1 MVGAESKVDPTV
13 TPSVEEELVPPA
25 GGVTGVR
32 LSVAVTPTGAS
43 DTIRLT
49 GALKPVA
56 EPVGN
61 ELTGTG
67 PDPEPELTVIG
78 RIGPSEKF
86 PLFAGV
92 VK

>member
-1 MVGAESKVDPTV
+1 MVGAESKLDPTV
-13 TPSVEEELVPPA
+13 TLSVEVAVPPA
-25 GGVTGVR
+25 GGVTDVG

-43 DTIRLT
+43 DTIKLT

-67 PDPEPELTVIG
+67 PVPVPELTVIG